1 MARASRSDSST
12 TARRSTST
20 RSTATRSA
28 TAKSAARKTAATTKP
43 RLYPSKIDFSD
54 ATRTKLVELAN
65 QRLADTFDLYSQ
77 VKQAHWNV
85 KGLDFQQLHEFF
97 DAVAAAIEPF
107 VDEIA
112 ERVTTLGGIAMG
124 TVRMAAA
131 TSTLAEYP
139 NDIAAGTAHLE
150 AVRDRVAAYGAANR
164 EAIETASTLED
175 PTTEDLF
182 TEISRV
188 IDLQLY
194 FLESHLQ
201 G

>member
-20 RSTATRSA
+20 RSAATKSVARKSA
-28 TAKSAARKTAATTKP
+28 TPTKP
-43 RLYPSKIDFSD
+43 KLYPSKIDFSD

-107 VDEIA
+107 VDVIA

-131 TSTLAEYP
+131 TSTLKEYP

-164 EAIETASTLED
+164 KAIEAAGKLED

-182 TEISRV
+182 TEVSRV

>member
-20 RSTATRSA
+20 RSTAT
-28 TAKSAARKTAATTKP
+28 KSAARKTVATPKTK
-43 RLYPSKIDFSD
+43 LYPSKIDFSD

-97 DAVAAAIEPF
+97 DAVAEAIEPF
-107 VDEIA
+107 VDVIA

-124 TVRMAAA
+124 TVRMSAA
-131 TSTLAEYP
+131 TSTLKEYP
-139 NDIAAGTAHLE
+139 SDIAAGTAHLE

-164 EAIETASTLED
+164 KAIETAGTLED

-182 TEISRV
+182 TEVSRV

>member
-12 TARRSTST
+12 TANRSTST
-20 RSTATRSA
+20 RSTS
-28 TAKSAARKTAATTKP
+28 AKSASRKSSAASKTK
-43 RLYPSKIDFSD
+43 LYPSKIDFSD
-54 ATRTKLVELAN
+54 ATRTKLVDLAN

-97 DAVAAAIEPF
+97 DDVAAAIEPF

-112 ERVTTLGGIAMG
+112 ERVTTLGGVATG
-124 TVRMAAA
+124 TVRMAATA
-131 TSTLAEYP
+131 STLDEYP
-139 NDIAAGTAHLE
+139 ADIAAGTAHLE

-164 EAIETASTLED
+164 KAIEAASKLDD

-182 TEISRV
+182 TEVSRV
-188 IDLQLY
+188 VDLQLY